1 MKKNSKNPWDV
12 LQIRPNASL
21 QDIKSAY
28 YTLAKKHHPDSGG
41 TIKQWLTISTAYEA
55 IMNKKHVPVVNAPD
69 TKMVNLSL
77 SINQQVFGLN
87 DIISIDIGGEEVYIN
102 VTIPPGALKNDKFY
116 IKDGSKRY
124 IINIKELRHPEY
136 TRRGLNL
143 ATYQKLDFINLLKR
157 RPFIILG
164 PTGNYIEVEIPL
176 DIMKETNIITVPN
189 EGLYDRRTKKRGSLV
204 IHVDV
209 NIPLITEENLE
220 SFITRLRND

>member
-1 MKKNSKNPWDV
+1 MKKNNNNPWDI
-12 LQIRPNASL
+12 LKIRPNASM

-28 YTLAKKHHPDSGG
+28 KTLAKRYHPDRGG
-41 TIKQWLTISTAYEA
+41 TIKQWLSISTAYEA

-77 SINQQVFGLN
+77 SIHQQVHGLN
-87 DIISIDIGGEEVYIN
+87 EIISVDIDGEEVYIN
-102 VTIPPGALKNDKFY
+102 VSVPPGALKDDKFY
-116 IKDGSKRY
+116 IRDGKNKY
-124 IINIKELRHPEY
+124 IINIKELSHPEY
-136 TRRGLNL
+136 TRRGLHL
-143 ATYQKLDFINLLKR
+143 ATYKKLDFINLLKR

-176 DIMKETNIITVPN
+176 DIMKDTNIITVLN
-189 EGLYDRRTKKRGSLV
+189 EGLYDRKTKKRGNLV

-209 NIPLITEENLE
+209 NIPILTEENLE